1 MLSHKKIPALMILT
15 IIDPNRKHLLLL
27 KLIGLLLVWS
37 YCITT
42 SYAQTPVIQYVSKT
56 SGSMEQIVTMKG
68 SGFGTDATKVLVM
81 FGAARADIVS
91 VSDQVLTVKIPALTT
106 YDNIAVTNLTSNLT
120 GYTQNP
126 FLLSFHGDDA
136 QPFNPNNLE
145 GQFNFPGGAAKEEGL
160 YDLCLCDLDGDRKS
174 DLATASDNFA
184 KINIYRNTGT
194 GPGNV
199 AFNSNT
205 AINLFSRTLQ
215 IKCGDLNGDGK
226 TDLIATE
233 KGSTNKIFILENN
246 SPGPGTLSFTS
257 QSIRLTNITPRHIEV
272 ADMDLDGKPELLV
285 TSQASNAVLVLQNK
299 STRTSI
305 IFAPTPVTISIPG
318 ISGTDA
324 LAFAD
329 IDGDRLPDIITA
341 PYQTSG
347 DIWVARNSSI
357 PGSLSFENAQ
367 KFTAGTAI
375 NTIRAGDID
384 GDGKA
389 DIAFTQSSAS
399 VGVLVNQSGASGI
412 SFGALKTFTTDS
424 DPWGLAFGDLDG
436 DGKADLVA
444 ASVKKKSLTIL
455 NNTSTSGNIS
465 FQATTKSTTYLNR
478 HVTIGDVDSD
488 GKPDIAFTSID
499 DPLQNIAASKVSIFR
514 NKTCMIP
521 EVTPAG
527 PLNICSSNSVA
538 LTATRGGGIVYE
550 WTNLSTNTTSSGT
563 NTYTPAVSGEYNV
576 KATAENGS
584 CVPVSNSVKVTIAA
598 GAASDPQPA
607 NNGPVCQGKTLILSL
622 NNNLGSGF
630 SYQWTDASGK
640 VIGTDATVQI
650 NNVKVEDA
658 GIYSVNV
665 YAGDAAT
672 GCLARTATTTAQVTA
687 IPDFSIQRST
697 PEVICGGQLST
708 LSVFQYSTDFTYQW
722 YERTAGALSSGK
734 SIVRGTSGEYYYTA
748 TSTNPNCHVATSS
761 PATLIVADPPAPA
774 FDAPA
779 SACQGTEITF
789 RNNTSTSGSAEV
801 FYTWSFGDSQT
812 SNEREPVHIYTSA
825 NPSYS
830 VTLSASYQSGACMR
844 TATKSIS
851 ITAAVP
857 PVMNSSTGVYEMCE
871 GQSLIL
877 SLSGSFNSYQWST
890 GSTEPSITATQP
902 GAYTAE
908 VTGSDGCI
916 FTITGNV
923 TALPPPNVVAT
934 AHPATI
940 NEGESTQLEAS
951 GLATYSWEPAISLS
965 QADIPNPVARPTVST
980 LYTVQG
986 KDDHGCS
993 GETTVEVRIQNATAS
1008 TKLKPSLFFSPNT
1021 DAINP
1026 YWTVENILDYPQCS
1040 VTIFDDKGVKVYE
1053 AKPYLNNWDGTM
1065 NGRALPDGVYY
1076 FVIRCDGQEKNP
1088 RTGSI
1093 TLLR

>member
-1 MLSHKKIPALMILT
+1 MMFTMI
-15 IIDPNRKHLLLL
+15 DQNRNRKPAALL
-27 KLIGLLLVWS
+27 KVIGFLLAWS
-37 YCITT
+37 YSITT
-42 SYAQTPVIQYVSKT
+42 TYAQTPVIQFVSKS
-56 SGSMEQIVTMKG
+56 SGSMEQLVTLKG

-81 FGAARADIVS
+81 FGAAKADIVS

-145 GQFNFPGGAAKEEGL
+145 GQFDFPGGVAKEEGL

-174 DLATASDNFA
+174 DLAAASDNFA

-205 AINLFSRTLQ
+205 AVNLFSRTLQ

-257 QSIRLTNITPRHIEV
+257 QSVRLTDITPRHIEI
-272 ADMDLDGKPELLV
+272 ADIDLDGKPELIV

-305 IFAPTPVTISIPG
+305 IFAPVPVTIPISG
-318 ISGTDA
+318 IAGTDA
-324 LAFAD
+324 LAVAD

-341 PYQTSG
+341 PYQANG
-347 DIWVARNSSI
+347 DIWVAKNSSI
-357 PGSLSFENAQ
+357 PGSLSFASAQ

-375 NTIRAGDID
+375 NTIRTGDID
-384 GDGKA
+384 GDGKT

-399 VGVLVNQSGASGI
+399 VGILLNQSNASGI
-412 SFGALKTFTTDS
+412 SFGAIKTFTTDVG
-424 DPWGLAFGDLDG
+424 PWGLAFGDLDG
-436 DGKADLVA
+436 DGKADLVT
-444 ASVKKKSLTIL
+444 ASIKKKSLTIL
-455 NNTSTSGNIS
+455 NNTSTPGSIS
-465 FQATTKSTTYLNR
+465 FQTTTKVTTYLNR

-527 PLNICSSNSVA
+527 PLNICSSNA
-538 LTATRGGGIVYE
+538 TPLTATQGGGIVYE
-550 WTNLSTNTTSSGT
+550 WTNLSTNATSSGT
-563 NTYTPAVSGEYNV
+563 NTFTPTVSGDYNV
-576 KATAENGS
+576 KATAEGGA
-584 CVPVSNSVKVTIAA
+584 CVPVSNTVKVTIAA

-622 NNNLGSGF
+622 KNDLGAGY

-640 VIGTDATVQI
+640 VVGTDATVQI
-650 NNVKVEDA
+650 DNAKIADA
-658 GIYSVNV
+658 GIYAVNV

-708 LSVFQYSTDFTYQW
+708 LTVFQYSTEFTYQW

-748 TSTNPNCHVATSS
+748 TSVNPNCPVATSS
-761 PATLIVADPPAPA
+761 PAKLTVADPPAPA
-774 FDAPA
+774 FDAPT
-779 SACQGTEITF
+779 SACQGTAVTF
-789 RNNTSTSGSAEV
+789 KNNTSASGTAEV
-801 FYTWSFGDSQT
+801 FYTWNFGDSQT
-812 SNEREPVHIYTSA
+812 STERDPVHIYTSA

-830 VTLSASYQSGACMR
+830 ITLSASYTSGACAR
-844 TATKSIS
+844 TATKTIS
-851 ITAAVP
+851 ITAAIP
-857 PVMNSSTGVYEMCE
+857 PVMSSSTGVYEICE
-871 GQSLIL
+871 GQSLVL
-877 SLSGSFNSYQWST
+877 SLSGSFSNYKWNT
-890 GSTEPSITATQP
+890 GATDPSITVTQR

-908 VTGSDGCI
+908 VTGNDGCV
-916 FTITGNV
+916 FSVTGNV
-923 TALPPPNVVAT
+923 AALPPPHVVAT
-934 AHPATI
+934 AQPATI
-940 NEGESTQLEAS
+940 NEGESSQLEAS
-951 GLATYSWEPAISLS
+951 GLTTYTWEPAISLS
-965 QADIPNPVARPTVST
+965 QTDIPNPVAKPTVST
-980 LYTVQG
+980 LYTVRG
-986 KDDHGCS
+986 EDDHGCA
-993 GETTVEVRIQNATAS
+993 GETTVEVRIQNATVS
-1008 TKLKPSLFFSPNT
+1008 TKLKPSLFFSPNN

-1026 YWTVENILDYPQCS
+1026 YWTIENILDYPQCS
-1040 VTIFDDKGVKVYE
+1040 VTIFDDKGIKVFE
-1053 AKPYLNNWDGTM
+1053 AKPYLNTWDGTI

-1076 FVIRCDGQEKNP
+1076 FIIRCDGQEKTP

>member
-1 MLSHKKIPALMILT
+1 MMFT
-15 IIDPNRKHLLLL
+15 IIDSTRNRKQNLFLNVF
-27 KLIGLLLVWS
+27 GLLLIWS
-37 YCITT
+37 YTFTT

-56 SGSMEQIVTMKG
+56 GGSMEQTVTMKG

-81 FGAARADIVS
+81 FGAAKADIVS
-91 VSDQVLTVKIPALTT
+91 VNDQVLTVKIPPLAT

-136 QPFNPNNLE
+136 QPFNTNNLE
-145 GQFNFPGGAAKEEGL
+145 GQFDFPGGLAKEEGL
-160 YDLCLCDLDGDRKS
+160 YDLCLCDFDGDRKS

-205 AINLFSRTLQ
+205 AVNLFSRTLQ

-257 QSIRLTNITPRHIEV
+257 QSVRLANITPRHIEI

-318 ISGTDA
+318 IAGTDA
-324 LAFAD
+324 LAVAD
-329 IDGDRLPDIITA
+329 IDGDRLPDITTA
-341 PYQTSG
+341 AYQVSG
-347 DIWVARNSSI
+347 DIWTAKNSSI

-367 KFTAGTAI
+367 KFTVGTAI
-375 NTIRAGDID
+375 NTIRTGDID
-384 GDGKA
+384 GDGKI
-389 DIAFTQSSAS
+389 DIAFTQSSGS
-399 VGVLVNQSGASGI
+399 VGVLVNQSTASGI
-412 SFGALKTFTTDS
+412 SFGAIKTFTTDS
-424 DPWGLAFGDLDG
+424 SPWGLAFGDLDG
-436 DGKADLVA
+436 DGKADLVS
-444 ASVKKKSLTIL
+444 ASVKKKSITIL
-455 NNTSTSGNIS
+455 NNTSTPGSIS
-465 FQATTKSTTYLNR
+465 FQTTTKATTYLNR
-478 HVTIGDVDSD
+478 HVAIGDVDSD

-499 DPLQNIAASKVSIFR
+499 DPSQNIAASKVSIFR

-527 PLNICSSNSVA
+527 PLNICSSNSIP
-538 LTATRGGGIVYE
+538 LTATQGGGVVYE
-550 WTNLSTNTTSSGT
+550 WTNLSSQTNSSGT
-563 NTYTPAVSGEYNV
+563 NTYTPSVSGEYNV
-576 KATAENGS
+576 KATAENGA
-584 CVPVSNSVKVTIAA
+584 CVPVSNRVKVTIAA
-598 GAASDPQPA
+598 GTASDPQPV

-640 VIGTDATVQI
+640 IIGTDATVQVS
-650 NNVKVEDA
+650 NVKVADA
-658 GIYSVNV
+658 GIYTVHV

-672 GCLARTATTTAQVTA
+672 GCLARTATTNAQVTA
-687 IPDFSIQRST
+687 IPDFTIQRST

-708 LSVFQYSTDFTYQW
+708 LSVFQYSTDFTFQW

-748 TSTNPNCHVATSS
+748 TSTNPSCAIATSS
-761 PATLIVADPPAPA
+761 PATLIVADPPTPA
-774 FDAPA
+774 FDAPG
-779 SACQGTEITF
+779 SACQGTEVAF
-789 RNNTSTSGSAEV
+789 KNNTSTTGAAEV
-801 FYTWSFGDSQT
+801 FYTWSFGDSQS
-812 SNEREPVHIYTSA
+812 SNEREPVHIYTAA

-830 VTLSASYQSGACMR
+830 ITLSASYKSGACTR
-844 TATKSIS
+844 TATKTIS

-857 PVMNSSTGVYEMCE
+857 PVMSSSTGVYEICE
-871 GQSLIL
+871 GQSLVL

-890 GSTEPSITATQP
+890 GASDPSITVTQP

-908 VTGSDGCI
+908 VTGNDGCI
-916 FTITGNV
+916 FNITGNV
-923 TALPPPNVVAT
+923 AALPSPTVVAT

-951 GLATYSWEPAISLS
+951 GLTTYTWEPAISLS

-980 LYTVQG
+980 RYAVRG
-986 KDDHGCS
+986 EDDHGCS
-993 GETTVEVRIQNATAS
+993 GETTVEVHIQNATAS

-1040 VTIFDDKGVKVYE
+1040 VTIFDDKGIKVYE
-1053 AKPYLNNWDGTM
+1053 AKPYLNDWDGTM
-1065 NGRALPDGVYY
+1065 NGRTLPDGVYY
-1076 FVIRCDGQEKNP
+1076 FIIRCDGQEKNP